1 MSTANFGTPNFN
13 LPLIAIGMGDDEDQ
27 NYWAYED
34 AEADLKLLNNE
45 LGYFTVYLESGYY
58 QGAMYNVKQTN
69 DYIDYDQIDDFDDE
83 DMDYYFGD
91 TKANVKKG
99 ITQEL
104 DKIKKFLAEEKDEG
118 ALELIKVAQ
127 FSNGEAF
134 YKAI

>member
-69 DYIDYDQIDDFDDE
+69 DYIDYDQIDDFDD
-83 DMDYYFGD
+83 DDINYYFGD
-91 TKANVKKG
+91 TKANVKKR
-99 ITQEL
+99 IAQEL
-104 DKIKKFLAEEKDEG
+104 DKIKKFLAEKKDEG

-127 FSNGEAF
+127 FSNGEAL

>member
-69 DYIDYDQIDDFDDE
+69 DYIDYDQIDDFDD
-83 DMDYYFGD
+83 DDIDYYFGD

-99 ITQEL
+99 IAQEL
-104 DKIKKFLAEEKDEG
+104 DKIKKFLAEKKDEG

-127 FSNGEAF
+127 FSNGEAL

>member
-1 MSTANFGTPNFN
+1 MATANFGTPNFD
-13 LPLIAIGMGDDEDQ
+13 LPLIAIGMSDDEDQ

-34 AEADLKLLNNE
+34 AEAELKEFNNG
-45 LGYFTVYLESGYY
+45 LDYFEVYLESGYY
-58 QGAMYNVKQTN
+58 QGAMYNVKEAN
-69 DYIDYDQIDDFDDE
+69 DYIDYDQIDGFDDE
-83 DMDYYFGD
+83 DIDYYFGD

-99 ITQEL
+99 IAQEL
-104 DKIKKFLAEEKDEG
+104 EKIKKFLAEKKDEG

>member
-1 MSTANFGTPNFN
+1 MATANFGTPNFD
-13 LPLIAIGMGDDEDQ
+13 LPLIAIGMSGDEDQ

-34 AEADLKLLNNE
+34 AEAELKEFNNG
-45 LGYFTVYLESGYY
+45 LDYFEVYLESGYY
-58 QGAMYNVKQTN
+58 QGAMYNVKETN

-83 DMDYYFGD
+83 DIDYYFGD

-99 ITQEL
+99 IAQEL
-104 DKIKKFLAEEKDEG
+104 EKIKKFLAEKKDEG

>member
-34 AEADLKLLNNE
+34 AEAELKLLNNE
-45 LGYFTVYLESGYY
+45 LEYFTVYLESGYY

-99 ITQEL
+99 IAQEL
-104 DKIKKFLAEEKDEG
+104 DKIKKFLAEKKDEG

>member
-1 MSTANFGTPNFN
+1 MATANFGTPNFD
-13 LPLIAIGMGDDEDQ
+13 LPLIAIGMSDDEDQ
-27 NYWAYED
+27 NDWAYED
-34 AEADLKLLNNE
+34 AESDLKELNNG
-45 LGYFTVYLESGYY
+45 LDYFEVYLESGYY
-58 QGAMYNVKQTN
+58 QGAMYNVKETN

-99 ITQEL
+99 IAQEL
-104 DKIKKFLAEEKDEG
+104 EKIKKFLAEKKDEG

-134 YKAI
+134 YKEI